1 MQIAPRAVN
10 TEPGMEIYNHVFV
23 KYEYVPWKLM
33 MEIGNVFWFP
43 YELLVIVG
51 CENMTVVGLVIGN
64 G

>member
-33 MEIGNVFWFP
+33 MEIGNVF
-43 YELLVIVG
+43 
-51 CENMTVVGLVIGN
+51 
-64 G
+64 